1 MTQEKKYLAAF
12 YWKDYITIVIGISM
26 FAIGFLG
33 FIVPNEIVAGGL
45 GGVSLLLRYT
55 LNIPVSVTFFVVN
68 AILVV
73 IAWFVLGKQY
83 VMKTLFG
90 VVTVIILMAIA
101 ERFITEALISAD
113 PLMASIIGAICCGAG
128 LGLVYSVNGSTGGTD
143 IVGAVITKFR
153 YISMGRGLM
162 YVDVVI
168 ILGSFLI
175 FQSLEKVIYGF
186 IIVSVMYTTAD
197 MVINGARQ
205 SVQFIIFSKK
215 YDEIASHINS
225 ELGRG
230 CTVVD
235 GVGWYSQEPSKV
247 LIVLARKTEST
258 SIFRIVKGIDE
269 DAFISQSNVVGVY
282 GKGFDQM
289 K

>member
-1 MTQEKKYLAAF
+1 MEKEKKYLAAF
-12 YWKDYITIVIGISM
+12 YWKDYITIVIGVAM

-55 LNIPVSVTFFVVN
+55 LNVPVSVTFFVVN
-68 AILVV
+68 SILVI

-83 VMKTLFG
+83 VMKALFG
-90 VVTVIILMAIA
+90 VVSVIIILAIA
-101 ERFITEALISAD
+101 EQFITEALISAD

-143 IVGAVITKFR
+143 IVGAVITKYR

-162 YVDVVI
+162 YIDVVI

-186 IIVSVMYTTAD
+186 IIVFVMYTTAD

-235 GVGWYSQEPSKV
+235 GVVWYSQEPSKV
-247 LIVLARKTEST
+247 LIVLARKTEAT

-282 GKGFDQM
+282 GKGFDQI

>member
-1 MTQEKKYLAAF
+1 MEKEKKYLAAF
-12 YWKDYITIVIGISM
+12 VWKDYITIVIGVAM

-55 LNIPVSVTFFVVN
+55 LDVPVSVTFFVVN
-68 AILVV
+68 FILVI

-83 VMKTLFG
+83 VMKALFG
-90 VVTVIILMAIA
+90 VVTVIILLAIA
-101 ERFITEALISAD
+101 EQFITEALISAD
-113 PLMASIIGAICCGAG
+113 PLIASIIGAVCCGAG

-143 IVGAVITKFR
+143 IVGAVITKYR

-162 YVDVVI
+162 YIDVVI

-186 IIVSVMYTTAD
+186 IIVFVMYTTAD

-205 SVQFIIFSKK
+205 SVQFIIFSTK
-215 YDEIASHINS
+215 YDQIASHINS

-230 CTVVD
+230 CTVID

-247 LIVLARKTEST
+247 LIVLARKTEAT
-258 SIFRIVKGIDE
+258 SIFRLVKSIDE

-282 GKGFDQM
+282 GKGFDQI

>member
-1 MTQEKKYLAAF
+1 MSDKKYLAAF
-12 YWKDYITIVIGISM
+12 LWKDYIIIVVGVSL
-26 FAIGFLG
+26 FAVGFLG
-33 FIVPNEIVAGGL
+33 FIVPNGIVAGGL
-45 GGVSLLLRYT
+45 GGVSLVLRYT
-55 LNIPVSVTFFVVN
+55 VGIPVSVTFLVVN
-68 AILVV
+68 TILVT
-73 IAWFVLGKQY
+73 IAWFVLGRQY
-83 VMKTLFG
+83 VMKALFG
-90 VVTVIILMAIA
+90 VVALTLMLAVA
-101 ERFITEALISAD
+101 ERFIAEALISAD
-113 PLMASIIGAICCGAG
+113 PLMASIIGAVCCGAG

-143 IVGAVITKFR
+143 IVGAVITKYR

-162 YVDVVI
+162 YIDVVI
-168 ILGSFLI
+168 ILGSFFI
-175 FQSLEKVIYGF
+175 FRSLENVIYGF
-186 IIVSVMYTTAD
+186 IIVFAMYTTAD

-258 SIFRIVKGIDE
+258 SIFRIVKSIDE